1 MKNLP
6 GILFLLFVLLS
17 PFTAW
22 ADDAADAG
30 GSSAEQSSGN
40 GDADGKKK
48 KGAGEGEEEE
58 PDCE

>member
-30 GSSAEQSSGN
+30 GSSAEQSSN
-40 GDADGKKK
+40 GSAGDKK
-48 KGAGEGEEEE
+48 GEGEEEE